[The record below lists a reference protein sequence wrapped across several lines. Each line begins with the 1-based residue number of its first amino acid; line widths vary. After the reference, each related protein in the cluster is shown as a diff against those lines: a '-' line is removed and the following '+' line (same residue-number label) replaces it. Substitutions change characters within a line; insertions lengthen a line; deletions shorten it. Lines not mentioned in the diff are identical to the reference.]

1 MLAMDSPVSPFRA
14 IDVLSS
20 DDERAIPES
29 DGWERVENDFENGD
43 PFPLQLDGFDDLE
56 MRDDTDVSI
65 DGANLGA
72 PVPIRESVEFSGEAT
87 SSTVSSV
94 EWNQMIAASF
104 GQYRARHSDL
114 AFPWESGVM
123 ADIFG
128 TGSSVSL
135 PQCVGIGEQLSLA
148 SVSKNLSASG
158 DRNIDHLPHE
168 AKYMSAVQSLK
179 DVPYFEDKA
188 HKLELACGYWMD
200 ILSIDWASSEVGA
213 HLSAAL
219 LEDSAG
225 GEAVSVLRSCF
236 GVKSPSTLLKRA
248 NSFRQYIQWHKRSG
262 YGTLNNCQPL
272 PLEEKAVWEY
282 FRYLKCLREANSRGY
297 TVPSSFLET
306 IRFCKFTLGLKQT
319 EPILESRRL
328 LGFAAL
334 EKRDKGPSHQVPGL
348 EIEHVKRLHCIL
360 READNDIDRLG
371 AGCFLICIYSRAR
384 WSDVRFIDHVE
395 ITEGRFGSMTLFT
408 TEHKT
413 ASVGLRRE
421 QYLPLIVPLE
431 GIVNDDWIKLFQD
444 VYLKCGLDLTRR
456 PLGPLLPAPKLTGQF
471 CARPLTTSEAACWLR
486 ALLGGMDGVA
496 GVRSHSMKSTVLI
509 WVARAGFDKETRAV
523 LGHHSSALQ
532 GSDVVYSRVLQTR
545 ALRKLAMLLRR
556 IRIGLDIE
564 DEHMKEFGILQ
575 TPAAMTPA
583 PRTPGILAPMA
594 PTVESEATAKIV
606 HPESSAL
613 DDALEV
619 AQELEDLQSVKEEML
634 TVEDIEKEAV
644 NVSLFPLDV
653 VQKGLVEIE
662 SSSGSSSDS
671 SSDNLSEDEERA
683 PPKFSHPRYSEDV
696 PADRDFYR
704 HNKSGILHSCETG
717 KRVAVCKV
725 TINANYKLM
734 NRTMQI
740 RYAKCIRCF
749 PKNNNR
755 VRSVDDMVQALDSAV
770 KRSCR

>member
-1 MLAMDSPVSPFRA
+1 MDSPTSPFRA

-20 DDERAIPES
+20 DDERLNLET
-29 DGWERVENDFENGD
+29 DGWEQIEADFENGD
-43 PFPLQLDGFDDLE
+43 PFPLQLNVSDEFE
-56 MRDDTDVSI
+56 MRDDADVSEGV
-65 DGANLGA
+65 DDMS
-72 PVPIRESVEFSGEAT
+72 VPLPIPESAEPTGRVA
-87 SSTVSSV
+87 SSTIGSV

-104 GQYRARHSDL
+104 GQYRAQHSDL

-128 TGSSVSL
+128 VGGTVPL
-135 PQCVGIGEQLSLA
+135 PECLGIGEQLRLT
-148 SVSKNLSASG
+148 SAREKSSAVG
-158 DRNIDHLPHE
+158 DQRSAAMPHD

-179 DVPYFEDKA
+179 DIPYFENKA

-200 ILSIDWASSEVGA
+200 ILSINWASSEIGA

-262 YGTLNNCQPL
+262 YGSLNNCEPL
-272 PLEEKAVWEY
+272 PLEERAVWEY
-282 FRYLKCLREANSRGY
+282 FRYLKCLRETNSRGY
-297 TVPSSFLET
+297 TVPTSFLET
-306 IRFCKFTLGLKQT
+306 IRFCKFTLGLRQT
-319 EPILESRRL
+319 EPVLESRRL
-328 LGFAAL
+328 MGFAAI
-334 EKRDKGPSHQVPGL
+334 EKRNKGPSHQVPGL
-348 EIEHVKRLHCIL
+348 EIEHVKRLHSVL
-360 READNDIDRLG
+360 RDADNDIDRLG

-384 WSDVRFIDHVE
+384 WSEVRFIDHVE
-395 ITEGRFGSMTLFT
+395 FTEGRFGSMTLFT

-421 QYLPLIVPLE
+421 QYLPLVVPLE

-444 VYLKCGLDLTRR
+444 VYQRCGLDLWKR
-456 PLGPLLPAPKLTGQF
+456 PLGPLLPAPKMTGQF

-486 ALLGGMDGVA
+486 ALLGGMDGTG
-496 GVRSHSMKSTVLI
+496 GVRSHSMKATILI

-564 DEHMKEFGILQ
+564 DEQMKEFGVLQ

-583 PRTPGILAPMA
+583 PTTPGILAPSA
-594 PTVESEATAKIV
+594 PTVASEATGKIV
-606 HPESSAL
+606 EPGSSVL
-613 DDALEV
+613 DEALEV
-619 AQELEDLQSVKEEML
+619 AHELEDLQSVKEEML
-634 TVEDIEKEAV
+634 TVEDIEREAV
-644 NVSLFPLDV
+644 NVSLFPLTM
-653 VQKGLVEIE
+653 VQQGLVEIE

-671 SSDNLSEDEERA
+671 SSDDLSDDEERA

-704 HNKSGILHSCETG
+704 HCKSGILHSCESG
-717 KRVAVCKV
+717 KRVAACKV
-725 TINANYKLM
+725 AINANYKLLE
-734 NRTMQI
+734 RTMKI

-749 PKNNNR
+749 PKDNNR
-755 VRSVDDMVQALDSAV
+755 VRNMDEMVQALDSAV
-770 KRSCR
+770 KRSCQ

>member
-1 MLAMDSPVSPFRA
+1 MDSPVSPFRA

-29 DGWERVENDFENGD
+29 DSWERVETDIENGD
-43 PFPLQLDGFDDLE
+43 PFPLRLDIFDEHE
-56 MRDDTDVSI
+56 MRDDADVSVG
-65 DGANLGA
+65 GANLSA
-72 PVPIRESVEFSGEAT
+72 PFPIRESVEFTSEAA
-87 SSTVSSV
+87 SSTVGSV

-128 TGSSVSL
+128 AGGSVSL
-135 PQCVGIGEQLSLA
+135 PQCVGIGEQLSVT
-148 SVSKNLSASG
+148 SVSKNLSPVG
-158 DRNIDHLPHE
+158 DRNIDSMPHD

-200 ILSIDWASSEVGA
+200 ILSIDWASSEIGA

-248 NSFRQYIQWHKRSG
+248 KSFRQYIQWH
-262 YGTLNNCQPL
+262 NNCQPL
-272 PLEEKAVWEY
+272 PLEERAVWEY

-306 IRFCKFTLGLKQT
+306 IRFCKFTLELKQT
-319 EPILESRRL
+319 EPVLESRRL

-360 READNDIDRLG
+360 READNNIDRLG

-395 ITEGRFGSMTLFT
+395 ITEGRFGSLTLFT

-444 VYLKCGLDLTRR
+444 VYQKCGLDLMRR
-456 PLGPLLPAPKLTGQF
+456 PLGPLLPAPKMMVSF
-471 CARPLTTSEAACWLR
+471 ARDPSQR
-486 ALLGGMDGVA
+486 A
-496 GVRSHSMKSTVLI
+496 RQ
-509 WVARAGFDKETRAV
+509 RAGYEHCLVVWMEQLEF
-523 LGHHSSALQ
+523 AL
-532 GSDVVYSRVLQTR
+532 
-545 ALRKLAMLLRR
+545 
-556 IRIGLDIE
+556 
-564 DEHMKEFGILQ
+564 
-575 TPAAMTPA
+575 TP
-583 PRTPGILAPMA
+583 
-594 PTVESEATAKIV
+594 
-606 HPESSAL
+606 
-613 DDALEV
+613 
-619 AQELEDLQSVKEEML
+619 
-634 TVEDIEKEAV
+634 
-644 NVSLFPLDV
+644 
-653 VQKGLVEIE
+653 
-662 SSSGSSSDS
+662 
-671 SSDNLSEDEERA
+671 
-683 PPKFSHPRYSEDV
+683 
-696 PADRDFYR
+696 
-704 HNKSGILHSCETG
+704 
-717 KRVAVCKV
+717 
-725 TINANYKLM
+725 
-734 NRTMQI
+734 
-740 RYAKCIRCF
+740 
-749 PKNNNR
+749 
-755 VRSVDDMVQALDSAV
+755 
-770 KRSCR
+770 